1 MTKISKTKGD
11 KILKDRILDILAELC
26 ADDIVKEDLDI
37 DLREEGLIDSLDYIE
52 LLAQIEEEFGLVL
65 SPSELTREEMAT
77 PRMILKT
84 ITDRYGEI

>member
-1 MTKISKTKGD
+1 M
-11 KILKDRILDILAELC
+11 KDRILDILAELC

-65 SPSELTREEMAT
+65 SPSELTREEMST
-77 PRMILKT
+77 PRKILKT
-84 ITDRYGEI
+84 ISDRYGEV

>member
-1 MTKISKTKGD
+1 MKE
-11 KILKDRILDILAELC
+11 RILDILAELC

-65 SPSELTREEMAT
+65 SPSELTREEMST
-77 PRMILKT
+77 PRKILKT
-84 ITDRYGEI
+84 ISDRYGEV

>member
-1 MTKISKTKGD
+1 M
-11 KILKDRILDILAELC
+11 KDRILDILAELC
-26 ADDIVKEDLDI
+26 ADDTVKENLDI

-65 SPSELTREEMAT
+65 SPSELTREEMST
-77 PRMILKT
+77 PRKILKT

>member
-1 MTKISKTKGD
+1 MKE
-11 KILKDRILDILAELC
+11 RILDILAELC

-65 SPSELTREEMAT
+65 SPSELTREEMST
-77 PRMILKT
+77 PRKILKT
-84 ITDRYGEI
+84 ISDRYGEI

>member
-1 MTKISKTKGD
+1 MKE
-11 KILKDRILDILAELC
+11 RILDILAELC

-65 SPSELTREEMAT
+65 SPSELTREEMST
-77 PRMILKT
+77 PRKILKT
-84 ITDRYGEI
+84 ITNKYGEI

>member
-1 MTKISKTKGD
+1 MKE
-11 KILKDRILDILAELC
+11 RILDILAELC

-65 SPSELTREEMAT
+65 SPSELTREEMST
-77 PRMILKT
+77 PRKILKT
-84 ITDRYGEI
+84 ITDRYGEV

>member
-1 MTKISKTKGD
+1 MVKISKIKEIT
-11 KILKDRILDILAELC
+11 ILKGRILDILAELC

-84 ITDRYGEI
+84 ITDKYGEI

>member
-1 MTKISKTKGD
+1 MKE
-11 KILKDRILDILAELC
+11 RILDILAELC

-52 LLAQIEEEFGLVL
+52 LLAQIGEEFGLVL

>member
-1 MTKISKTKGD
+1 
-11 KILKDRILDILAELC
+11 LKERILDILAELC

-65 SPSELTREEMAT
+65 SPSELTREEMST
-77 PRMILKT
+77 PRKILKT

>member
-1 MTKISKTKGD
+1 MKE
-11 KILKDRILDILAELC
+11 RILDILAELC
-26 ADDIVKEDLDI
+26 ADDIVKENLDI

-65 SPSELTREEMAT
+65 SPSELTREEMST
-77 PRMILKT
+77 PRKILKT

>member
-1 MTKISKTKGD
+1 M
-11 KILKDRILDILAELC
+11 KDRILDILAELC

-65 SPSELTREEMAT
+65 SPSELTREEMST
-77 PRMILKT
+77 PRKILKT

>member
-1 MTKISKTKGD
+1 MKE
-11 KILKDRILDILAELC
+11 RILDILAELC
-26 ADDIVKEDLDI
+26 ADDVVKEDLDI

-65 SPSELTREEMAT
+65 SPSELTRGEMAT

-84 ITDRYGEI
+84 ITDKYGEI

>member
-1 MTKISKTKGD
+1 M
-11 KILKDRILDILAELC
+11 KDRILDILAELC

-65 SPSELTREEMAT
+65 SPSELTREEVST
-77 PRMILKT
+77 PRKILKT
-84 ITDRYGEI
+84 ITDKYGEV

>member
-1 MTKISKTKGD
+1 MKE
-11 KILKDRILDILAELC
+11 RILDILAELC

-65 SPSELTREEMAT
+65 SPSELTREEMST
-77 PRMILKT
+77 PRKILKT

>member
-1 MTKISKTKGD
+1 MKE
-11 KILKDRILDILAELC
+11 RILDILAELC
-26 ADDIVKEDLDI
+26 ADDVVKENLDI

-65 SPSELTREEMAT
+65 SPSELTREDMVT

-84 ITDRYGEI
+84 ITDKYGEI

>member
-1 MTKISKTKGD
+1 M
-11 KILKDRILDILAELC
+11 KDRILDILAELC

-37 DLREEGLIDSLDYIE
+37 DLRVEGLIDSLDYIE

-65 SPSELTREEMAT
+65 SPSELTREEMST

-84 ITDRYGEI
+84 ITDKYGEV

>member
-1 MTKISKTKGD
+1 MKISKIKEI

-65 SPSELTREEMAT
+65 SPSELTREEMST
-77 PRMILKT
+77 PRKILKT
-84 ITDRYGEI
+84 ISDRYGEV

>member
-1 MTKISKTKGD
+1 MKE
-11 KILKDRILDILAELC
+11 RILDILVELC

-65 SPSELTREEMAT
+65 SPSELTREEMST
-77 PRMILKT
+77 PRKILKT

>member
-26 ADDIVKEDLDI
+26 ADDIVKENLDI

-84 ITDRYGEI
+84 ITDKYGEI

>member
-1 MTKISKTKGD
+1 M
-11 KILKDRILDILAELC
+11 KDRILDILAELC

-37 DLREEGLIDSLDYIE
+37 DLREEGLIDSLEYIE

-84 ITDRYGEI
+84 IADKYGEI

>member
-1 MTKISKTKGD
+1 M
-11 KILKDRILDILAELC
+11 KDRVLDILAELC

-65 SPSELTREEMAT
+65 SPSELTREEMST
-77 PRMILKT
+77 PRKILKT
-84 ITDRYGEI
+84 ISDRYGEV

>member
-1 MTKISKTKGD
+1 
-11 KILKDRILDILAELC
+11 LKERILDILAELC
-26 ADDIVKEDLDI
+26 ADDIVKENLDI

-65 SPSELTREEMAT
+65 SPSELTREEMST
-77 PRMILKT
+77 PRKILKT

>member
-1 MTKISKTKGD
+1 MKINKTKGD
-11 KILKDRILDILAELC
+11 KILKERILNILAELC
-26 ADDIVKEDLDI
+26 ADDIVKEDLDV

-84 ITDRYGEI
+84 ITNKYGEI

>member
-1 MTKISKTKGD
+1 MKE
-11 KILKDRILDILAELC
+11 RILDILAELC

-65 SPSELTREEMAT
+65 SPSELTREEMST
-77 PRMILKT
+77 PRKILKT
-84 ITDRYGEI
+84 ITDKYGEI